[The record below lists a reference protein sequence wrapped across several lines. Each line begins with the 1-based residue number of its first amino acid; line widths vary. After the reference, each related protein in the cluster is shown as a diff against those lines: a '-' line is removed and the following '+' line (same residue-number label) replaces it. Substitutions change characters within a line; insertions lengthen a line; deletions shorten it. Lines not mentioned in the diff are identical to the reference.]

1 MLLLFV
7 SSRSPFMLTCFTS
20 PCHSISNLN
29 HTILIILHSHT
40 SVSGDCMNPAHTQN
54 VSECVIKTFSILFD
68 LGFLGN
74 TLLLQ
79 NVKFPVIEGC
89 LDYVITNNILDSLIF
104 KSLTRST
111 IKVMKFKAF
120 KNTVKEI
127 PSIPRC
133 QCINLARM

>member
-1 MLLLFV
+1 
-7 SSRSPFMLTCFTS
+7 
-20 PCHSISNLN
+20 
-29 HTILIILHSHT
+29 
-40 SVSGDCMNPAHTQN
+40 MNPAHTQN

-104 KSLTRST
+104 KSLTNQQL
-111 IKVMKFKAF
+111 K
-120 KNTVKEI
+120 
-127 PSIPRC
+127 
-133 QCINLARM
+133 